1 MNGGLKDILQ
11 YNPYIDEVIMYQTAF
26 ASEYDC
32 VLDVT
37 SVCIGREKAGG
48 LVPNRIDLFAE
59 YMGVSLKKTG
69 YLPDYIVSDEEK
81 EWAQKK
87 LARYPLRRSDTVTV
101 GIQARASTMAR
112 SWPLEKVRELAVR
125 LYQEHGMRVV
135 VFDSSFG
142 QGSMED
148 WNIVGVIPCLNYD
161 IRHTA
166 ALINEMDLVI
176 APDSGLM
183 HIAGALNKRLVTIWA
198 GTDYRSRINHYPN
211 ASAVVRDE
219 YKCWPCWYSPS
230 ACQKQYTCIRS
241 ISVDEVIQAVL
252 LQLKKT
258 FVPVRKNTQGNKPPI
273 INFLDNEIQKSRKI
287 LINRCS
293 GLGDIVMCTAL
304 THELHKK
311 YPFLQIYFRTNHPEV
326 FRNNPDIHGVIKGK
340 METSAPI
347 MLIKDY
353 GLYLDLNFAFESTL
367 VSGNKGKLHED
378 DYMTKSRLKILFE
391 QAGIEMPDTVKLVY
405 KPTKKEYVTA
415 RKVFS
420 SMRYKKNIVYTL
432 NSLSPYRTYPIKHSI
447 AVISALIKKYNVIV
461 IGNSNIIWQ
470 NGHPFTKAFT
480 SFKQTIPKD
489 ILRDCQELDLRD
501 ILALVAYSDVVVTPD
516 TGVLH
521 VAAATNTPCVAL
533 FGNIDPR
540 LRCEYYNNVTP
551 LYANITCA
559 ADCGDRPRVK
569 DRICPSHSAIENKS
583 IRAIGAACMEAISP
597 ESVIAAVEEKLSN
610 DSK

>member
-241 ISVDEVIQAVL
+241 ISVDEVIQAVFSRL
-252 LQLKKT
+252 DMP
-258 FVPVRKNTQGNKPPI
+258 FVSVEPRLYDWGESNSIYVGRNIG
-273 INFLDNEIQKSRKI
+273 
-287 LINRCS
+287 
-293 GLGDIVMCTAL
+293 GVGDIVCITPAVAAL
-304 THELHKK
+304 KK
-311 YPFLQIYFRTNHPEV
+311 RYPNKNIYIATPEKYHCI
-326 FRNNPDIHGVIKGK
+326 FDNNPHVAGCVDHTRQPLFAKAMYFDLTRVDTNYEVSVTKQKEKNILTRPEI
-340 METSAPI
+340 
-347 MLIKDY
+347 
-353 GLYLDLNFAFESTL
+353 YLKAVCENRIPNDVRPVPEL
-367 VSGNKGKLHED
+367 
-378 DYMTKSRLKILFE
+378 
-391 QAGIEMPDTVKLVY
+391 
-405 KPTKKEYVTA
+405 YVTEEEISHIQH
-415 RKVFS
+415 RFLSVS
-420 SMRYKKNIVYTL
+420 QNNIVYVLTC
-432 NSLSPYRTYPIKHSI
+432 LSTAEIYRNWPIEHYLELFKM
-447 AVISALIKKYNVIV
+447 AEKYNPNLRFVLTDIRRPDW
-461 IGNSNIIWQ
+461 IPPSN
-470 NGHPFTKAFT
+470 
-480 SFKQTIPKD
+480 TID
-489 ILRDCQELDLRD
+489 ATALSLRKT
-501 ILALVAYSDVVVTPD
+501 IALVAACDVVLTPD
-516 TGVLH
+516 TSILH
-521 VAAATNTPCVAL
+521 MAAAFDKPCIAL
-533 FGNIDPR
+533 FGPIDAMARCRHYKRITPVTADMGCIPCWRNAEIPCKMDPR
-540 LRCEYYNNVTP
+540 DGRASVCMQQLSPQTIYKKLISLIESE
-551 LYANITCA
+551 
-559 ADCGDRPRVK
+559 AD
-569 DRICPSHSAIENKS
+569 E
-583 IRAIGAACMEAISP
+583 
-597 ESVIAAVEEKLSN
+597 IA
-610 DSK
+610 